1 MKDIL
6 NSIIRNRRSVYP
18 DQYNGKVISD
28 EVIKEILINANTA
41 PTHRMTQPWFFKVFS
56 QNSKLKLVNEII
68 NLKSD
73 QKMSES
79 AKNSLITKFQLTSH
93 IICICMNRDVKN
105 TIPEWEELAAVS
117 MSVQNMWLTCTAYKL
132 GCYWSSPN
140 VIHQLDK
147 FLDLKSNQKCL
158 GFFYIGQYD
167 NLPERN
173 LKREKLDDKVQ
184 WI

>member
-18 DQYNGKVISD
+18 NQYNGKTISD

-56 QNSKLKLVNEII
+56 EDSKLRLANEILD
-68 NLKSD
+68 LKSD
-73 QKMSES
+73 QEMSES
-79 AKNSLITKFQLTSH
+79 VKENLMTKFQLASH

-105 TIPEWEELAAVS
+105 IIPEWEELAAVS

-132 GCYWSSPN
+132 GCYWSSPS
-140 VIHQLDK
+140 VINRLDN
-147 FLDLKSNQKCL
+147 FLDLQSNQRCL

-167 NLPERN
+167 DLPERN
-173 LKREKLDDKVQ
+173 LKRDKIDDKVE